1 MCCTGTWVYVCRYM
15 YSFIFLKAYF
25 INLQLP
31 VYFVIWHC
39 LVGLNS
45 IPVSKWD
52 GSLKT
57 HYNNHQ
63 DSSHCLIQL
72 CIVIFGMYLSKFSS
86 RDETHSIVILL
97 IHTYLFEKFIK
108 EKYTDIFQ
116 GFMKTSFYIL
126 NLTVPLEILPY

>member
-1 MCCTGTWVYVCRYM
+1 MQVYV
-15 YSFIFLKAYF
+15 FIHFPQSLFHITTTGIFCYLTLF
-25 INLQLP
+25 S
-31 VYFVIWHC
+31 
-39 LVGLNS
+39 LNS

-108 EKYTDIFQ
+108 EKYTDNF
-116 GFMKTSFYIL
+116 
-126 NLTVPLEILPY
+126 